1 MRVAVVVTRSG
12 ISRRIAV
19 LVDVPSI
26 MVIAAV
32 AACDCYGGHHHK
44 NAGGEF
50 VRHHLLVPWGIFSW
64 GNTRPQYER

>member
-12 ISRRIAV
+12 ISRRVAV

-32 AACDCYGGHHHK
+32 AACDCYGSHHHE
-44 NAGGEF
+44 NAGGGF
-50 VRHHLLVPWGIFSW
+50 VSHHLLVPWGVFES
-64 GNTRPQYER
+64 G